1 VTDDLRTSGV
11 HRRGDVAP
19 PRRRKSWWRRLR
31 RATRGPRN
39 AIIART
45 LDAAARAF
53 GALPVDAGLRV
64 GRGLGLA
71 AHRLLAAPRRLAL
84 EHVRL
89 AFPELDERARR
100 GLVRATFAHA
110 GESFVEL
117 ALWPKLEHRDDF
129 IVAEGLGLA
138 DAAVAEGRGCIA
150 VTGHTGNWELLAAA
164 LGARYPLTVVA
175 RRVNDTRFDALV
187 VRFRKA
193 VGIEVLARD
202 VPDLL
207 VRIRAAL
214 ANGRVVAFLI
224 DQDTRASGVFVPF
237 FGRPA
242 HTPAGAAVLAL
253 RARVPV
259 LTAFIERRAE
269 GGHRIRVANVPLTV
283 DATPTGGRTSVV
295 ELTARLTA
303 AIEAQ
308 IRRAPAEWVW
318 WHERWRRQPARPSP
332 LQGGR
337 PRGT

>member
-1 VTDDLRTSGV
+1 MTDDTRTSGV
-11 HRRGDVAP
+11 LRRGDVKP

-31 RATRGPRN
+31 RATREPRN
-39 AIIART
+39 AVIART
-45 LDAAARAF
+45 LDLAARSF
-53 GALPVDAGLRV
+53 GALPVEFGLRL
-64 GRGLGLA
+64 GRRLGLA
-71 AHRLLAAPRRLAL
+71 AHRVLGRPRKLAL

-89 AFPELDERARR
+89 AFPELDARARR
-100 GLVRATFAHA
+100 ELVRETFAHA
-110 GESFVEL
+110 GESFLEL
-117 ALWPKLEHRDDF
+117 TLWPKLQHRDDF
-129 IVAEGLGLA
+129 IIAEGLDVP
-138 DAAVAEGRGCIA
+138 DAAMAAGRGCIA

-164 LGARYPLTVVA
+164 LGTRYPLTVVA

-193 VGIEVLARD
+193 VGIEILARD

-207 VRIRAAL
+207 ARIRGAL
-214 ANGRVVAFLI
+214 ARGRIVAFLI

-253 RARVPV
+253 RARVPLV
-259 LTAFIERRAE
+259 TAFIERRPD
-269 GGHRIRVANVPLTV
+269 GGHRIRVTDVPLAV
-283 DATPTGGRTSVV
+283 GGVRAGVV

-308 IRRAPAEWVW
+308 IRRSPAEWVW
-318 WHERWRRQPARPSP
+318 WHERWRRQPADSST

-337 PRGT
+337 PHGT

>member
-1 VTDDLRTSGV
+1 VLVPVTDDTRTGGV
-11 HRRGDVAP
+11 LRRGDVAP
-19 PRRRKSWWRRLR
+19 PPRRKGWWRRLR

-39 AIIART
+39 AVIAWV
-45 LDAAARAF
+45 LDGAARAF
-53 GALPVDAGLRV
+53 GALPVGVGLRL

-71 AHRLLAAPRRLAL
+71 AHRLLGTPRRFAL

-89 AFPELDERARR
+89 AFPELDDRARR
-100 GLVRATFAHA
+100 QLVRATFAHA

-117 ALWPKLEHRDDF
+117 ALWPKLQHRDDF
-129 IVAEGLGLA
+129 IVAEGLAVL
-138 DAAVAEGRGCIA
+138 DAAMEEGRGCIA

-187 VRFRKA
+187 VRFRKM
-193 VGIEVLARD
+193 VGIEVLPRD

-207 VRIRAAL
+207 ARIRGAL
-214 ANGRVVAFLI
+214 ARGRVVAFLI

-242 HTPAGAAVLAL
+242 HTPAGPAVLAL
-253 RARVPV
+253 RARVP
-259 LTAFIERRAE
+259 LITAFIERRPD
-269 GGHRIRVANVPLTV
+269 GGHRIRVSDVPLT
-283 DATPTGGRTSVV
+283 AAGGRASVI

-308 IRRAPAEWVW
+308 IRRVPVEWVW
-318 WHERWRRQPARPSP
+318 WHERWRRRPEDAST
-332 LQGGR
+332 LQAGR

>member
-1 VTDDLRTSGV
+1 VPVTEDLRTVGV
-11 HRRGDVAP
+11 MRRGDVAP
-19 PRRRKSWWRRLR
+19 PPRRKGWWRRLR
-31 RATRGPRN
+31 RATREPRN
-39 AIIART
+39 AMIARI
-45 LDAAARAF
+45 LDGAARVF
-53 GALPVDAGLRV
+53 GALPVDFGLRL
-64 GRGLGLA
+64 GRGLGLT
-71 AHRLLAAPRRLAL
+71 AHRLLGTPRRFAL

-100 GLVRATFAHA
+100 RLVRATFAHA

-117 ALWPKLEHRDDF
+117 ALWPKLQHRDDF
-129 IVAEGLGLA
+129 IVAEGLAAL
-138 DAAVAEGRGCIA
+138 DAAVEEGRGLIA

-187 VRFRKA
+187 VRFRKM
-193 VGIEVLARD
+193 VGIEVLPRD

-207 VRIRAAL
+207 ARIRGAL
-214 ANGRVVAFLI
+214 ANGRAVAFLI

-242 HTPAGAAVLAL
+242 HTPAGPAVLAL

-259 LTAFIERRAE
+259 VTAFIERRPD
-269 GGHRIRVANVPLTV
+269 GGHRIRCAEVPLAV
-283 DATPTGGRTSVV
+283 DGARASVV
-295 ELTARLTA
+295 DLTARLTA

-308 IRRAPAEWVW
+308 IRRSPAEWVW
-318 WHERWRRQPARPSP
+318 WHERWRRQPADAST

-337 PRGT
+337 AHGT